1 MRTKAPRPSIDID
14 FKEAAMTFVKVEQH
28 GGPEAYVQVDN
39 EELVPAEGQILVELS
54 VSGVNFLDV
63 VQRRKALPTPFRA
76 GVEGVGRVVSTG
88 DGVTD
93 FEVGTRVGWM
103 AGGQGSFSQFALV
116 QAAKAVP
123 IPDDIDDETGVAAL
137 MQGITAHYL
146 TTDTHA
152 VTSGDVVVVHAAAG
166 GLGQLLT
173 QVAVLKG
180 ATVIGTTSSEEKAEI
195 ARANGASH
203 VFGYEDFADKTL
215 EVTDGIG
222 ATVIYD
228 GVGKTTFDDDL
239 TAVRTR
245 GTIVVVGNASGP
257 VDPVDVNTLN
267 TSGSLFLTR
276 PTVADHVRTAA
287 EIRSR
292 TDEIFAWIRNGDL
305 TMNVGAR
312 YPIAEVTDAF
322 AALESRATTGKVVLE
337 H

>member
-1 MRTKAPRPSIDID
+1 
-14 FKEAAMTFVKVEQH
+14 MTFVKVEQH
-28 GGPEAYVQVDN
+28 GGPEAYVQVAN
-39 EELVPAEGQILVELS
+39 EELTPGEGQILVELS

-63 VQRRKALPTPFRA
+63 VQRSKALPTPFRA
-76 GVEGVGRVVSTG
+76 GVEGVGGVVSTG
-88 DGVTD
+88 EGVEG
-93 FEVGTRVGWM
+93 FEIGARVGWM

-116 QAAKAVP
+116 QADKAVP
-123 IPDDIDDETGVAAL
+123 LPDDIDDETAVAAL

-152 VTSGDVVVVHAAAG
+152 VTSDDVVVVHAAAG

-195 ARANGASH
+195 ARKNSAAH
-203 VFGYEDFADKTL
+203 VFGYEDFAEKTL
-215 EVTDGIG
+215 EVTDGLG

-228 GVGKTTFDDDL
+228 GVGATTFDNDL

-257 VDPVDVNTLN
+257 VPPVDVNTLN

-292 TDEIFAWIRNGDL
+292 TDEIFTWIRNGDL

-312 YPIAEVTDAF
+312 YPIAEVADAF
-322 AALESRATTGKVVLE
+322 TTLESRATTGKIVLE

>member
-1 MRTKAPRPSIDID
+1 
-14 FKEAAMTFVKVEQH
+14 MTFIKVEQH
-28 GGPEAYVQVDN
+28 GGPEAYAQVDN

-63 VQRRKALPTPFRA
+63 VQRRAALPTPFRA

-88 DGVTD
+88 DGVTG

-146 TTDTHA
+146 TTDTHP

-239 TAVRTR
+239 KAVRTR

-276 PTVADHVRTAA
+276 PTVADHVRTAD
-287 EIRSR
+287 EIRGR
-292 TDEIFAWIRNGDL
+292 TDEIFAWIRSGDL
-305 TMNVGAR
+305 KVSIGAR
-312 YPIAEVTDAF
+312 YSIAEVAEAF
-322 AALESRATTGKVVLE
+322 TALESRATTGKIILE

>member
-1 MRTKAPRPSIDID
+1 MRTKAPRVDPDTD
-14 FKEAAMTFVKVEQH
+14 FKGAKMTFIKVEQH
-28 GGPEAYVQVDN
+28 GGPEAYAQVDN

-54 VSGVNFLDV
+54 ISGVNFLDV
-63 VQRRKALPTPFRA
+63 VQRRAALPTPFRA

-88 DGVTD
+88 DGVTG

-228 GVGKTTFDDDL
+228 GVGATTFDDDL
-239 TAVRTR
+239 KAVRTR

-276 PTVADHVRTAA
+276 PTVADHVRTAD
-287 EIRSR
+287 EIRGR
-292 TDEIFAWIRNGDL
+292 TDEIFAWIRSGDL
-305 TMNVGAR
+305 KVSIGAR
-312 YPIAEVTDAF
+312 YSIAEVAEAF
-322 AALESRATTGKVVLE
+322 TALESRATTGKIILE